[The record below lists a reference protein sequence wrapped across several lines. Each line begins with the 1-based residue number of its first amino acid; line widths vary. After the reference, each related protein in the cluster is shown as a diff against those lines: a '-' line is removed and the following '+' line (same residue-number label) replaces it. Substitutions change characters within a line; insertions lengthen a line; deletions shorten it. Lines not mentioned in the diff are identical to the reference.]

1 MATYKNI
8 NDDWYITLDGGVG
21 TIYVDGNLDVTGN
34 ITYVSEIAVNDA
46 FIIVAANNTGTVND
60 MGLVATKVANSAYA
74 GLRFDV
80 TANAWQ
86 ISSSVYANGAPI
98 SAYSNIFSGSG
109 NAFVAGANTEIQFN
123 QGGAFGASANLA
135 FDYGNNKLTVQ
146 GYQVLGNVGSAP
158 TAPSNAVAL
167 YNQAPGTGGTGLYVV
182 GTTPTI
188 NNDELVSVTKARLY
202 ALIY

>member
-8 NDDWYITLDGGVG
+8 SSDWYISVYNGVG
-21 TIYVDGNLDVTGN
+21 TIYIDGNLDVSGN

-86 ISSSVYANGAPI
+86 ISSSVAANGAPI
-98 SAYSNIFSGSG
+98 ASYTNIATG
-109 NAFVAGANTEIQFN
+109 NATVGGANTQIQFN
-123 QGGAFGASANLA
+123 DSSSFGASANLT
-135 FDYGNNKLTVQ
+135 FDKSTNRLTLAGHQ
-146 GYQVLGNVGSAP
+146 ALANVATPANVSNSVVIY
-158 TAPSNAVAL
+158 SNAVSA
-167 YNQAPGTGGTGLYVV
+167 GGTGLYF
-182 GTTPTI
+182 TSAAA
-188 NNDELVSVTKARLY
+188 NDELVSKSKA
-202 ALIY
+202 IVFSIIF

>member
-8 NDDWYITLDGGVG
+8 SSDWYISVDNGVG
-21 TIYVDGNLDVTGN
+21 TIYIDGNLDVSGN

-86 ISSSVYANGAPI
+86 ISSSVAANGAPI
-98 SAYSNIFSGSG
+98 ASYANIATG
-109 NAFVAGANTEIQFN
+109 NATVAGANTQLQFN
-123 QGGAFGASANLA
+123 DSSSFGASANLT
-135 FDYGNNKLTVQ
+135 FDKSTNRLTLTGHQ
-146 GYQVLGNVGSAP
+146 ALANVATPANVANSVVIF
-158 TAPSNAVAL
+158 SNAVSA
-167 YNQAPGTGGTGLYVV
+167 GGTGLYF
-182 GTTPTI
+182 TSAAA
-188 NNDELVSVTKARLY
+188 NDELVSKSKA
-202 ALIY
+202 IVFSIIF